1 VARRVGHL
9 GAPAGPVFVLDAQGL
24 SLLADDD
31 RRIMALLQVAIDDQF
46 IPVISTITIAEQ
58 RRQGRTGQRLAWRRS
73 QLTVVPV
80 TEDIADAAAALL
92 TATGL
97 SGHRCVV
104 DAVVVATA
112 ASATG
117 PAKVVSS
124 DSSHIPALCKSASAD
139 RTSPVEWVR
148 V

>member
-1 VARRVGHL
+1 MSSPGS
-9 GAPAGPVFVLDAQGL
+9 PAGPVFVLDAQGL

-31 RRIMALLQVAIDDQF
+31 RRMMARLHLATREEF
-46 IPVISTITIAEQ
+46 IPTISAVTLVEQ
-58 RRQGRTGQRLAWRRS
+58 RRQGRAGQRLGWIRS
-73 QLTVVPV
+73 RLTVVPV

-92 TATGL
+92 DATGL
-97 SGHRCVV
+97 SGHQCVV

-124 DSSHIPALCKSASAD
+124 DGSHIPALCKAASGS

>member
-1 VARRVGHL
+1 MARRVSHPGTL
-9 GAPAGPVFVLDAQGL
+9 AGPVFVLDAQGL
-24 SLLADDD
+24 SLLADHD
-31 RRIMALLQVAIDDQF
+31 RRMMARLQVATREAF
-46 IPVISTITIAEQ
+46 IPTISTVTIVE
-58 RRQGRTGQRLAWRRS
+58 RRREGKAGQRLAYVRS

-92 TATGL
+92 GATGL
-97 SGHRCVV
+97 SGHQCVV

-112 ASATG
+112 ASAAG

-124 DSSHIPALCKSASAD
+124 DGSHIPALCKSASAN

>member
-1 VARRVGHL
+1 MARRVGQQGSL
-9 GAPAGPVFVLDAQGL
+9 AGPVLVLDAQGL

-31 RRIMALLQVAIDDQF
+31 RRMMARLELATREEF
-46 IPVISTITIAEQ
+46 IPTISAVTIVEQ
-58 RRQGRTGQRLAWRRS
+58 RRMGSAGKRLRWIRS
-73 QLTVVPV
+73 RLTVVPV
-80 TEDIADAAAALL
+80 TEDIADAAAELL
-92 TATGL
+92 NVTGL
-97 SGHRCVV
+97 DGHDCVV

-124 DSSHIPALCKSASAD
+124 DGSHIPALCKNASAI

>member
-1 VARRVGHL
+1 
-9 GAPAGPVFVLDAQGL
+9 LDAQGL

-31 RRIMALLQVAIDDQF
+31 RRMMARLQLATREEF
-46 IPVISTITIAEQ
+46 IPTISAISIVEQ
-58 RRQGRTGQRLAWRRS
+58 RRQGKPGQRLAWLRS

-80 TEDIADAAAALL
+80 TEDIADAAAVLL
-92 TATGL
+92 DATGL
-97 SGHRCVV
+97 TGHQCVV

-124 DSSHIPALCKSASAD
+124 DGSHIPALCKSASAN

>member
-1 VARRVGHL
+1 VARRVRYPDTL
-9 GAPAGPVFVLDAQGL
+9 AGPVFVLDAQGL

-31 RRIMALLQVAIDDQF
+31 RRMMARLRLATREEF
-46 IPVISTITIAEQ
+46 IPTISTVTIVEQ
-58 RRQGRTGQRLAWRRS
+58 RRQGKAGQRLAWLRS

-80 TEDIADAAAALL
+80 TEDIADAAAVLL
-92 TATGL
+92 DAAGL
-97 SGHRCVV
+97 SSHQRVV

-124 DSSHIPALCKSASAD
+124 DSSHIPALCKIASAE

>member
-1 VARRVGHL
+1 M
-9 GAPAGPVFVLDAQGL
+9 
-24 SLLADDD
+24 SLLADHD
-31 RRIMALLQVAIDDQF
+31 RRMMARLQVATREAF
-46 IPVISTITIAEQ
+46 IPTISTVTIVEQ
-58 RRQGRTGQRLAWRRS
+58 RREGKAGQRLAYVRS

-92 TATGL
+92 GATGL
-97 SGHRCVV
+97 SGHQCVV

-112 ASATG
+112 ASAAG

-124 DSSHIPALCKSASAD
+124 DGSHIPALCKSASAN

>member
-1 VARRVGHL
+1 VARRVNHL
-9 GAPAGPVFVLDAQGL
+9 GTPAGPIFVLDAQGL
-24 SLLADDD
+24 SLLVDDD
-31 RRIMALLQVAIDDQF
+31 RRMMARLQLATREAF
-46 IPVISTITIAEQ
+46 IPTISAVTIVEQ
-58 RRQGRTGQRLAWRRS
+58 RRQGKAGQRLAWIRS

-92 TATGL
+92 DATGF
-97 SGHRCVV
+97 SGHQCVV

-124 DSSHIPALCKSASAD
+124 DGSHIPALCKRAGAN

>member
-1 VARRVGHL
+1 MARRVSHPSS
-9 GAPAGPVFVLDAQGL
+9 PAGPMFVLDAQGL

-31 RRIMALLQVAIDDQF
+31 RRMMARLELATREEF
-46 IPVISTITIAEQ
+46 IPTISAVTIVEH
-58 RRQGRTGQRLAWRRS
+58 RREGKAGQRLAWLRS
-73 QLTVVPV
+73 RLTVVPV

-92 TATGL
+92 NATGL
-97 SGHRCVV
+97 SGHQCVV

-124 DSSHIPALCKSASAD
+124 DGSHIPALCKNASAR